1 MQRLYNLE
9 DGKMAVNISRNRP
22 FPVSPF
28 SAKTAL
34 AMAS

>member
-9 DGKMAVNISRNRP
+9 AEEIAVNISRNRP
-22 FPVSPF
+22 FPVSLF